1 MRAGLGAAL
10 LVVLGVVSAAA
21 QTPGGGGAGT
31 VDYRIGPEDSLL
43 ISVWKNDTITKT
55 VPVRPDG
62 MISLPLVH
70 DVKAAGLTPMELRA
84 VLTTRLSEFIP
95 NPEVSVIV
103 TDVHSFKV
111 SVLGEVAKPARYELK
126 SGATVLDV
134 LALAGGLSEFSARS
148 RIVIMRTESGKVT
161 RIPFNYNKVTAAG
174 GEHGNLRLEPG
185 DIVLVP

>member
-1 MRAGLGAAL
+1 MLRANTKPS
-10 LVVLGVVSAAA
+10 SAGFSFGTGRRKHDAG
-21 QTPGGGGAGT
+21 PGAGG
-31 VDYRIGPEDSLL
+31 RASSSALH
-43 ISVWKNDTITKT
+43 SV
-55 VPVRPDG
+55 
-62 MISLPLVH
+62 
-70 DVKAAGLTPMELRA
+70 TP
-84 VLTTRLSEFIP
+84 T
-95 NPEVSVIV
+95 
-103 TDVHSFKV
+103 
-111 SVLGEVAKPARYELK
+111 ELK